1 MRTVILLVALGLT
14 GATYW
19 FTQLHP
25 EQIPPRLYG
34 WVPGLGRIVAN
45 QLNTPSPKQG
55 NTGARKGAQE
65 RSSKPAPVALFTKP
79 VTLYLANG
87 GIVTGDL
94 VKETPEEV
102 TLRWDYGQVGF
113 LRSEIVRMVRGKE
126 NTGADGMT
134 IPWEGQA
141 VAPTN
146 DGQ

>member
-1 MRTVILLVALGLT
+1 MRTVILLAALGLT
-14 GATYW
+14 GAAYW

-34 WVPGLGRIVAN
+34 WVPGLGRIIAN
-45 QLNTPSPKQG
+45 RLDAPSL
-55 NTGARKGAQE
+55 KGHASAKKSVRA
-65 RSSKPAPVALFTKP
+65 RSSTLAAMPLFAKP

-87 GIVTGDL
+87 GAVTGDL

-102 TLRWDYGQVGF
+102 TLRWEYGQVGF

-126 NTGADGMT
+126 GTGADGMT

-141 VAPTN
+141 AAPAN
-146 DGQ
+146 DSQ